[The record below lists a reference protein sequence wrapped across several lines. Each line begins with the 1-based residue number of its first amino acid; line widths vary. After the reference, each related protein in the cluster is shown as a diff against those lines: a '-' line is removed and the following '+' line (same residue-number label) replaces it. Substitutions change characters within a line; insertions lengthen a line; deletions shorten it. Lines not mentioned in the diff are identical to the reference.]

1 MKKRQNSK
9 LAQMPNVYPYR
20 PYFNDLSTTSI
31 YKMKDYILY
40 CKMDIIETASVF
52 TLPLIENW
60 LTYYITIFMC
70 LVLSWF
76 FFWPYTVSFI
86 LIPSTFFKIKIW
98 RICREKK
105 TFSFIYLW
113 RSNSPIPY
121 PASLFLKSDV
131 YRREEGA
138 ISMKHTVS
146 PIVGNL

>member
-70 LVLSWF
+70 LVLS
-76 FFWPYTVSFI
+76 
-86 LIPSTFFKIKIW
+86 
-98 RICREKK
+98 
-105 TFSFIYLW
+105 
-113 RSNSPIPY
+113 
-121 PASLFLKSDV
+121 
-131 YRREEGA
+131 
-138 ISMKHTVS
+138 
-146 PIVGNL
+146 